1 MNAFE
6 EQIANVTTEDGER
19 YVLVHEFPRCWQCL
33 DVTVEKGL
41 DELKTLYANH
51 VVVKEKPRLHNIP

>member
-1 MNAFE
+1 MNVFE

-19 YVLVHEFPRCWQCL
+19 YVLVHELPCCWQCL

-41 DELKTLYANH
+41 DELKTRCTNH
-51 VVVKEKPRLHNIP
+51 VVVKGKPRLHNIP